1 MPTQFFYP
9 IITQH
14 DVCRTLDGFEPYP
27 EDCRVP
33 VPDLSSSND
42 AKNLRRL
49 KRYWIRVDSFVKEQY
64 AGWKE
69 REGQLSRMREG
80 SEEVRKRG
88 RGERS
93 ESEGEHES
101 PSKKKRTVSD
111 FVTIRNL
118 TEVLNRVFQPF
129 IRTNSIILDAALFV
143 TFVYTSP
150 GNANRARMGVLMGHA
165 RLVRPSIPPVG
176 RTG

>member
-14 DVCRTLDGFEPYP
+14 DVRRTLDGFEPYP
-27 EDCRVP
+27 EDCGIP

-49 KRYWIRVDSFVKEQY
+49 RRYWIRVDSFVKEQY

-88 RGERS
+88 REESS
-93 ESEGEHES
+93 ESEGGS
-101 PSKKKRTVSD
+101 PNKKKRTVSN
-111 FVTIRNL
+111 FVIT
-118 TEVLNRVFQPF
+118 
-129 IRTNSIILDAALFV
+129 
-143 TFVYTSP
+143 
-150 GNANRARMGVLMGHA
+150 
-165 RLVRPSIPPVG
+165 
-176 RTG
+176 